1 MQSQISSDAEDNTLG
16 RVNRGGIADSPLLR
30 TLLAICQKSR
40 EPGFWE
46 VIDSFR
52 DLCKQL

>member
-1 MQSQISSDAEDNTLG
+1 MQSQISSDVKDNTSG

-40 EPGFWE
+40 ELGFWE